1 MRALEPSDIG
11 HLHECCDGRDCTHVQ
26 AQVLAEMIADIAPQA
41 SQRAAFLRIV
51 GAVHRADEVAGE
63 IRLHLGSEHHDHDAD
78 HSRHHDGEQ
87 HVAVV
92 QLVLDRVAVDDDF
105 LRLAHVVSLS

>member
-1 MRALEPSDIG
+1 MRPLEPSDIG
-11 HLHECCDGRDCTHVQ
+11 HLHECCDGRDCTSVQ

-41 SQRAAFLRIV
+41 GQRAILL
-51 GAVHRADEVAGE
+51 GTGHRADEVASE
-63 IRLHLGSEHHDHDAD
+63 IRLHLADQHRHHDCD

-92 QLVLDRVAVDDDF
+92 QLVLDRVTVDDDF